1 MPIEEIDAVPPI
13 LSLLCERLND
23 RRLAA
28 SPPPASITA
37 ADFSAGEAERI
48 LGQFYDDKLRPH
60 PNALRFY
67 LEDEL
72 VSDSGFRENVTLDSA
87 LASLRGSVPDA
98 GERLRRLVDDR
109 VLVIE
114 DRGGIPRVEFTHD
127 TLAKLALDRRAERQ
141 ARARKLKAFKW
152 IAGSLAIAGISVAFM
167 IWALVANDQAQ
178 KEKARALDLVR
189 FMDAQIGEAFT
200 NVPVQLR
207 ERVSDRLEAFY
218 RSQGQPATF
227 VERHRRMGQHMRKA
241 LVHLAAVKSYEEGN
255 FNEAAKNSS

>member
-1 MPIEEIDAVPPI
+1 MSRVRSGPASLLLFLRMLPPTIVRAAASAAQDVAIEEIDAVPPI
-13 LSLLCERLND
+13 LSLLCERLNG

-28 SPPPASITA
+28 SPPPASVTA

-72 VSDSGFRENVTLDSA
+72 VSDSGFRENVALDSA
-87 LASLRGSVPDA
+87 LVSLRGSVPDA

-114 DRGGIPRVEFTHD
+114 HRGGIPRVEFTHD
-127 TLAKLALDRRAERQ
+127 TLAKLALDRRAERR
-141 ARARKLKAFKW
+141 ARARKRRAINW
-152 IAGSLAIAGISVAFM
+152 VAGSLAIAGISIGLM
-167 IWALVANDQAQ
+167 IWALVANKQAQ
-178 KEKARALDLVR
+178 QEKAHALDLIR
-189 FMDAQIGEAFT
+189 FMDLQVGEAFT
-200 NVPVQLR
+200 KVPVQLR

-218 RSQGQPATF
+218 R
-227 VERHRRMGQHMRKA
+227 
-241 LVHLAAVKSYEEGN
+241 
-255 FNEAAKNSS
+255 AKVSP